1 MKKSY
6 VQSFLNAK
14 ARHTLAK
21 IRHSHFTWVQDGRE
35 VENIAAHSSL
45 RQDLHRQLREMQK
58 LKVWQW
64 ALEAVL

>member
-1 MKKSY
+1 
-6 VQSFLNAK
+6 
-14 ARHTLAK
+14 
-21 IRHSHFTWVQDGRE
+21 VQDGRE